1 MLLFTFF
8 GGKSL
13 MSDNMLVKSWYE
25 SPKIWDFAPPPFDG
39 DKWQMNESACLLF
52 WDDGVARRA
61 ISHPP

>member
-25 SPKIWDFAPPPFDG
+25 SPKIWDFDG
-39 DKWQMNESACLLF
+39 DKCQMNESACLLF
-52 WDDGVARRA
+52 WDNGVARRA